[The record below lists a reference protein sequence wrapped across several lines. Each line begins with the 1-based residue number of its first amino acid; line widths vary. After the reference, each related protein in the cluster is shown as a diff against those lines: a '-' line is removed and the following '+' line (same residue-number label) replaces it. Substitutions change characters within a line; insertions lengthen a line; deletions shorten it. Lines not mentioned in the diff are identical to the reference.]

1 MARLKRALESVM
13 GTVGS
18 VETEPSKNEEE
29 SVTAFAPIGVTRY
42 ARGTKS
48 CAQAIPRAAQRT
60 KIAENPFSPPVLARA
75 IGRQM
80 LACWRAA
87 YLYSPPRRPPMV
99 WGWRVSRLGSDVRQK
114 LQI

>member
-1 MARLKRALESVM
+1 MARLKRPLESVM

-18 VETEPSKNEEE
+18 VEMEPSKNEEE
-29 SVTAFAPIGVTRY
+29 SVMAFAPRGVTRY

-60 KIAENPFSPPVLARA
+60 KIAESPFSPAVLARA

-80 LACWRAA
+80 LECWRAA
-87 YLYSPPRRPPMV
+87 YLCSPHRRPPTV
-99 WGWRVSRLGSDVRQK
+99 
-114 LQI
+114 